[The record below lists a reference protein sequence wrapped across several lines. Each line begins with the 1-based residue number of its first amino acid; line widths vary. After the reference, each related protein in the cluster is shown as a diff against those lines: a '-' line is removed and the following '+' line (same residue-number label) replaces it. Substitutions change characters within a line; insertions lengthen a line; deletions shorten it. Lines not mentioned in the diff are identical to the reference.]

1 MIPGVRLILAAV
13 ALAAISANAQ
23 QQPERPR
30 EQTPRVS
37 VPSGQLQ
44 RSAVINMRPILNPT
58 VSDEA
63 YREILRQHETR
74 TAARPVRQ
82 TATAKTR
89 LAPPPTQNSEFTRN
103 NEYDCNDSNR
113 QIYPGAPEQCDGLD
127 NNCDGRVDEGLAST
141 FYLDADG
148 DGWGDGSKTYLA
160 CSRPDGYADRA
171 NDCDD
176 RNLRIFPTAPD
187 ERGNGIDENCNGEDG

>member
-13 ALAAISANAQ
+13 ALVAIPTHAQ
-23 QQPERPR
+23 QQAERPR
-30 EQTPRVS
+30 ESAPRIS
-37 VPSGQLQ
+37 VPAGPLQ
-44 RSAVINMRPILNPT
+44 RPAVINMRPILSPT

-63 YREILRQHETR
+63 YREILQQHKAR
-74 TAARPVRQ
+74 TAVRQ
-82 TATAKTR
+82 TATANTR
-89 LAPPPTQNSEFTRN
+89 LAPPPTQNTGFTRD
-103 NEYDCNDSNR
+103 NEYDCDDSNR

-127 NNCDGRVDEGLAST
+127 NNCDGRVDEGLTST

-160 CSRPDGYADRA
+160 CSRPDGYAARA
-171 NDCDD
+171 NDCND

-187 ERGNGIDENCNGEDG
+187 EPGNGIDENCSGEDG